1 MNVRSPLGA
10 PFVVGLLLAGC
21 AEPLQGEVPLG
32 TVSSPHD
39 PVPVTVPEQPQPAPV
54 PISLRVPVPPGLR
67 DSGAVLLV
75 SRLHESRP
83 AQEFVTALAPGSQE
97 FEVDATPG
105 EVLAVSL
112 LDSAGVLSEAAMVRA
127 GVSSV
132 WPAKK
137 EQPRTLRVPQDYPN
151 IQAAVDAARAG
162 DTVLVKSGTY
172 FETVRLKSGI
182 QLLGSGARWTILDGG
197 GAPVKLIDFSGASDV
212 VVAGFTFQNV
222 GTGNVCDAMDVMD
235 CGGNWYSA
243 AVFADGHTDQ
253 GEAPT
258 SALLMHNIFR
268 HNSIGAMLYFHARA
282 VVRNNLF
289 VGNTHGFVANHFQD
303 VGLVANNVFWENTR
317 EAIVSQAAYVDILNN
332 VVARSEIGIWHAY
345 IQTGRI
351 RCNLFFD
358 NGVNGADIHRVP
370 PRFEIGTDGNVEL
383 DPRFVSS
390 ESGNFHPAEE
400 SPLIDAGC
408 FEGLDQNGTRADR
421 GAYGGPLGSWQ

>member
-1 MNVRSPLGA
+1 MNVRSPLCA
-10 PFVVGLLLAGC
+10 PVVVGLLLAGC
-21 AEPLQGEVPLG
+21 AEPLSGEAP
-32 TVSSPHD
+32 PD
-39 PVPVTVPEQPQPAPV
+39 PVPV
-54 PISLRVPVPPGLR
+54 PISLRVPVPEGLR

-75 SRLHESRP
+75 SRLHASRP
-83 AQEFVTALAPGSQE
+83 AQEFVTALPSGSQE
-97 FEVDATPG
+97 FEVGATPG

-112 LDSAGVLSEAAMVRA
+112 LDSAGALSESAMVQA

-132 WPAKK
+132 WPAKQA
-137 EQPRTLRVPQDYPN
+137 QPRILRVPQDYQR

-222 GTGNVCDAMDVMD
+222 GTGNLCDAMDVMD
-235 CGGNWYSA
+235 CGGDWYSA
-243 AVFADGHTDQ
+243 AVYADGHTDQ

-258 SALLMHNIFR
+258 SALLMHNVFR
-268 HNSIGAMLYFHARA
+268 NNSIGAMLYFHARA

-303 VGLVANNVFWENTR
+303 VALVANNVFWENTR
-317 EAIVSQAAYVDILNN
+317 EAIVSQAAWLDILNN
-332 VVARSEIGIWHAY
+332 VVVRSEIGIWHAH

-351 RCNLFFD
+351 RCNLFFE
-358 NGVNGADIHRVP
+358 NGVNGADIHLVP

-383 DPRFVSS
+383 DPLFVSP
-390 ESGNFHPAEE
+390 EAGNFHPAGD

-408 FEGLDQNGTRADR
+408 FEGLEQNGTREDR
-421 GAYGGPLGSWQ
+421 GAYGGPLGNWQ